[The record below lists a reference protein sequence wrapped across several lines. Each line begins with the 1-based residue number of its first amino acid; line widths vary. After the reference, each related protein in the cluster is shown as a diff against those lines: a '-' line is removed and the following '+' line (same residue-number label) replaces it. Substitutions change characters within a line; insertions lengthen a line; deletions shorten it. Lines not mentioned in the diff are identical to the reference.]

1 MFMLWHWRAL
11 KSKWN
16 LTLKKIKEVEE
27 QLDTKVKAANQFKD
41 ITLSQI
47 FLGLSIRCGIYH
59 LVSAQILTIKTFGED
74 IFIFYAMLPFD
85 SIRLALADLN
95 LIERSR
101 LKSFQMV
108 KRATNSEANMKT
120 QIEEVKF
127 FEQAFEALPQLI
139 LIP

>member
-1 MFMLWHWRAL
+1 M
-11 KSKWN
+11 
-16 LTLKKIKEVEE
+16 EE
-27 QLDTKVKAANQFKD
+27 
-41 ITLSQI
+41 
-47 FLGLSIRCGIYH
+47 
-59 LVSAQILTIKTFGED
+59 E

-139 LIP
+139 LSATFYYNHMEYVNKCDTQVPIIELPMTLGP

>member
-101 LKSFQMV
+101 QKSFQMV